1 MRLVS
6 PWYLRGYLALAA
18 IVSTV
23 VLSVA
28 LWAGRI
34 GLMVLIAL
42 DLWHLNRE
50 VADVVLLLVLA
61 VFRPGSISLKTGE

>member
-18 IVSTV
+18 IVGTV

-61 VFRPGSISLKTGE
+61 IFRPGSVSLKTGQ

>member
-1 MRLVS
+1 MNRSPRL
-6 PWYLRGYLALAA
+6 LRGFGALAA
-18 IVSTV
+18 IGGA
-23 VLSVA
+23 LLLAVA

-34 GLMVLIAL
+34 ALIALIGL

-61 VFRPGSISLKTGE
+61 VFRPGSVSWVSSD